1 MQYDNTNTVVVIV
14 IGLVIIIITI
24 ICSSLFNMSCMYS

>member
-1 MQYDNTNTVVVIV
+1 VQYDNTNTVVVIV